1 MPATRVEYK
10 ASVAEDLAEIDVS
23 TARRILNKIERALRT
38 EGRSGKAL
46 TGEFAGLFRL
56 RVKDYRVI
64 YVRTTEGYLV
74 LRIGRREGVCGK
86 GRPNTL
92 S

>member
-1 MPATRVEYK
+1 LPPVEIEYK
-10 ASVAEDLAEIDVS
+10 ASVAEDLADVDAS

-38 EGRSGKAL
+38 EGKTGKRL

-56 RVKDYRVI
+56 RVKDYRII
-64 YVRTTEGYLV
+64 YVRTTKGYLV
-74 LRIGRREGVCGK
+74 LRIGRREIVYEK
-86 GRPNTL
+86 GRPG